1 MPFLFRLTKT
11 GDRFLNLI
19 ANPRLNV
26 LKELV
31 STTRCWNT
39 GFSHKNEVLPTMT
52 SWLLRRESLR
62 LCFMRRV
69 RETWMDLSKIFSR
82 EWWKSETIPPNLL
95 PVVRFKINFP
105 SIPNSCF
112 SFCYDT
118 IWGADFAELANVTK
132 PVLVKFLSCF
142 LVHFLLLTRKTAD
155 AEKEKALV
163 SRLGL
168 ESWKN
173 NFFQAWK
180 DWDLKIYTW
189 YSSFTLQLYFTFR
202 EIENMPGLACCSSQT
217 MLLLKKIH

>member
-1 MPFLFRLTKT
+1 MVPFLLRLTKT

-31 STTRCWNT
+31 STTSCWNT
-39 GFSHKNEVLPTMT
+39 GFSRKDEVLPTMT
-52 SWLLRRESLR
+52 SWLLCRESLR

-82 EWWKSETIPPNLL
+82 EWRKSERIPPNLL

-118 IWGADFAELANVTK
+118 IWRPDFAELANITK

-142 LVHFLLLTRKTAD
+142 LVHFLLLTGETAD
-155 AEKEKALV
+155 TEKEKTLV
-163 SRLGL
+163 SWPGL

-180 DWDLKIYTW
+180 CWDLKRCLYLILL
-189 YSSFTLQLYFTFR
+189 FHFAIILHLQKRWLKYARAF
-202 EIENMPGLACCSSQT
+202 
-217 MLLLKKIH
+217 LLF